1 MILAEVTL
9 GARHWLGGAVLL
21 LVAALAVV
29 VWSYRRGGSQ
39 SWVRGAAAVL
49 KGIGIVALAVCLAEP
64 LFTGTRPRPGS
75 NLFLVVADNS
85 RSLQLSDDGERLS
98 RGLTMKDRLA
108 EESSWLTRLAQDF
121 DVRRYLFDTNVRPVK
136 TFAELTLDGEASA
149 IHGTLNSLTERY
161 RGQPVAG
168 ILLLTDGNGTD
179 LTDVVLNAK
188 QKLPPIY
195 PVAIGE
201 DRGLVDLSISQ
212 VAVSQTNFEAAP
224 VTITATLE
232 GRAVANKQVSLRVL
246 NEAGEEVERRKV
258 EHVLDGEPSVQRFL
272 LKPEKSGISF
282 FTVQAFLNGEETL
295 IEDLRDRRAGGVS
308 PPVEARGDTEVTGG
322 LTPTARQEN
331 RISKE
336 ATLANNR
343 RIVTVDRGGGP
354 FRVLYVGGRPNW
366 EFKFL
371 RRALDED
378 DEVKLV
384 GMVRIAKKEPK
395 FAFLGRAGERTNP
408 LFRGFGNKDEQ
419 AEQYDQP
426 VLIRLGTKD
435 ADELRGGFPKNS
447 DDLFQYHA
455 VILDDIESA
464 FFTQDQLS
472 LMQQFVSRRGGG
484 LLMLGGN
491 HSFGEGG
498 YQRTAVGDMLP
509 VYLDRGDPTA
519 ADAGYRLL
527 LSREGWLQPWVRLRT
542 NESDEAKRLTAM
554 PEFKSLNSVQSIKP
568 GASVLAQV
576 TSGDG
581 KDLPA
586 LVVQPFGRGRTAALL
601 IGDLWRWN
609 LKRTDHTESDLEK
622 SWRQT
627 VRWLVSDVPGRVEV
641 ESKRSST
648 GSTLAVQVLVRARD
662 AQFEPLD
669 NANVALRVQTPD
681 DHKIEL
687 VAESSDRSP
696 GQYEALFAPR
706 APGVYRATI
715 TVTAADGSEVGQ
727 REIGWTVEPQTEEFR
742 TLAVNRPMLEKLA
755 KQTGGEVIALD
766 DLDSFVSSLP
776 NRKIPVTE
784 TWTYPLWHQSSVFLL
799 AITCLIGEWGLR
811 RWRGMP

>member
-21 LVAALAVV
+21 LATALAMV
-29 VWSYRRGGSQ
+29 VWSYRRGGSR
-39 SWVRGAAAVL
+39 SWVRGTAAVL
-49 KGIGIVALAVCLAEP
+49 KGMGVVALSVCLVEP

-75 NLFLVVADNS
+75 NLFLVLADNS
-85 RSLQLSDDGERLS
+85 RSLQLSDSGHGQS
-98 RGLTMKDRLA
+98 RGQAMRLGLA

-121 DVRRYLFDTNVRPVK
+121 DVRRYVFDTHVRPVK
-136 TFAELTLDGEASA
+136 AFAELTLEGEASA
-149 IHGTLNSLTERY
+149 INGTLTALADRF

-179 LTDVVLNAK
+179 LTDVVLDGK
-188 QKLPPIY
+188 QKLPPVY
-195 PVAIGE
+195 PVTIGA
-201 DRGLVDLSISQ
+201 DSGLVDLSVSQ

-232 GRAVANKQVSLRVL
+232 GRAISDKEVGLRVL

-258 EHVLDGEPSVQRFL
+258 ERLLDGEPSVHRFL

-282 FTVQAFLNGEETL
+282 FTVQAFLNNEEKLT
-295 IEDLRDRRAGGVS
+295 ES
-308 PPVEARGDTEVTGG
+308 DTT
-322 LTPTARQEN
+322 
-331 RISKE
+331 SKE

-384 GMVRIAKKEPK
+384 GLVRIAKKEPK
-395 FAFLGRAGERTNP
+395 FAFLNRGERTNP
-408 LFRGFGNKDEQ
+408 LFKGFGNKDEQ
-419 AEQYDQP
+419 AENYDQP
-426 VLIRLGTKD
+426 VLIRFGTKD
-435 ADELRGGFPKNS
+435 ADELRGGFPKSS

-455 VILDDIESA
+455 IVLDDIEAA

-472 LMQQFVSRRGGG
+472 LLQQFVSRRGGG

-491 HSFGEGG
+491 QSFGEGG

-519 ADAGYRLL
+519 VDAGYRLL

-542 NESDEAKRLTAM
+542 NEADEAKRLTSM
-554 PEFKSLNSVQSIKP
+554 PEFKSLNGVQAIKP

-576 TSGDG
+576 TSADG
-581 KDLPA
+581 KESPA

-601 IGDLWRWN
+601 VGDLWRWN
-609 LKRTDHTESDLEK
+609 MKRTDHTESDLEK

-627 VRWLVSDVPGRVEV
+627 ARWLVGDVPGRVEV
-641 ESKRSST
+641 ESRRSST
-648 GSTLAVQVLVRARD
+648 GSTPAVQVLVRARD

-681 DHKIEL
+681 GHMIEL

-706 APGVYRATI
+706 APGAYRATI
-715 TVTAADGSEVGQ
+715 TVISADGSEVGQ

-742 TLAVNRPMLEKLA
+742 SLAVNHPLLAQLA
-755 KQTGGEVIALD
+755 KQTGGEVISADSLD
-766 DLDSFVSSLP
+766 QFVRSLP

-784 TWTYPLWHQSSVFLL
+784 TWSYPLWHQSSVFLL
-799 AITCLIGEWGLR
+799 AISCLIGEWGLR

>member
-9 GARHWLGGAVLL
+9 GARHWLGGVVLL
-21 LVAALAVV
+21 LVVALVVV
-29 VWSYRRGGSQ
+29 VWSYRRGGSR
-39 SWVRGAAAVL
+39 SWVRGLAAVL
-49 KGIGIVALAVCLAEP
+49 KGIGIVALAVCLVEP

-85 RSLQLSDDGERLS
+85 RSLQLSDSGERQS
-98 RGLTMKDRLA
+98 RGQAMKEGLA

-121 DVRRYLFDTNVRPVK
+121 DVRRYVFDTNVRPAK
-136 TFAELTLDGEASA
+136 TFAELTLDGESSA
-149 IHGTLNSLTERY
+149 INGTLIALTDRY

-179 LTDVVLNAK
+179 LSDVAMDDK
-188 QKLPPIY
+188 QKLPPVY
-195 PVAIGE
+195 PVAIGT
-201 DRGLVDLSISQ
+201 DHGLVDLSVSQ

-232 GRAVANKQVSLRVL
+232 GRSVANKEVGLRVL

-258 EHVLDGEPSVQRFL
+258 ERLLDGEPTVQRFL

-282 FTVQAFLNGEETL
+282 FTVQAFLNGEEKAN
-295 IEDLRDRRAGGVS
+295 ES
-308 PPVEARGDTEVTGG
+308 
-322 LTPTARQEN
+322 Q
-331 RISKE
+331 E

-395 FAFLGRAGERTNP
+395 FAFLNRGERTNP
-408 LFRGFGNKDEQ
+408 LFKGFGNKDEQ
-419 AEQYDQP
+419 AENYDQP

-455 VILDDIESA
+455 IVLDDIEAA

-472 LMQQFVSRRGGG
+472 LLQQFVSRRGGG

-491 HSFGEGG
+491 QSFGEGG

-509 VYLDRGDPTA
+509 VYLDRGDLHTA
-519 ADAGYRLL
+519 GEGYRLL

-542 NESDEAKRLTAM
+542 NESDESKRLTSM
-554 PEFKSLNSVQSIKP
+554 PEFKSLNGVQAIKP

-576 TSGDG
+576 TSAEG
-581 KDLPA
+581 KESPA

-601 IGDLWRWN
+601 VGDLWRWN
-609 LKRTDHTESDLEK
+609 LKRTDHSESDLEK

-641 ESKRSST
+641 ESRRSST
-648 GSTLAVQVLVRARD
+648 GSTPAVQVLVRARD

-669 NANVALRVQTPD
+669 NANVALHVQTPD
-681 DHKIEL
+681 GHKIEL

-715 TVTAADGSEVGQ
+715 TVTAADSSEVGQ

-742 TLAVNRPMLEKLA
+742 TLAVNRPLLDQLA
-755 KQTGGEVIALD
+755 KQTGGEVISADGLD
-766 DLDSFVSSLP
+766 QFVSSLP

-799 AITCLIGEWGLR
+799 AISCLIGEWGLR

>member
-21 LVAALAVV
+21 VVAALVLVA
-29 VWSYRRGGSQ
+29 WSYRRGGSRT
-39 SWVRGAAAVL
+39 WVRGVAVVL
-49 KGIGIVALAVCLAEP
+49 KGIGVVALAVCLVEP

-85 RSLQLSDDGERLS
+85 RSLQLSDSGERRS
-98 RGLTMKDRLA
+98 RGDEMRDALKD
-108 EESSWLTRLAQDF
+108 EESWLTRLAQDF
-121 DVRRYLFDTNVRPVK
+121 DVRRYVFDTNVRPVK

-149 IHGTLNSLTERY
+149 VHGTLNSLAERF
-161 RGQPVAG
+161 RGQPLAG

-179 LTDVVLNAK
+179 LADVTLDGK
-188 QKLPPIY
+188 QKLPPVY
-195 PVAIGE
+195 PVAIGA
-201 DRGLVDLSISQ
+201 DSGLVDLSVSQ

-232 GRAVANKQVSLRVL
+232 GRSVAGKEVGLRVL

-258 EHVLDGEPSVQRFL
+258 EHVADGEPSVQRFL
-272 LKPEKSGISF
+272 IKPEKSGISF
-282 FTVQAFLNGEETL
+282 FTVQAFLNGEEKL
-295 IEDLRDRRAGGVS
+295 KES
-308 PPVEARGDTEVTGG
+308 EA
-322 LTPTARQEN
+322 ASQ
-331 RISKE
+331 E
-336 ATLANNR
+336 ATLANNS

-354 FRVLYVGGRPNW
+354 YRVLYVGGRPNW

-371 RRALDED
+371 RRALEED

-384 GMVRIAKKEPK
+384 GLLRIAKKEPK
-395 FAFLGRAGERTNP
+395 FAFLGRSGERTNP
-408 LFRGFGNKDEQ
+408 LFRGFGNRDEQ
-419 AEQYDQP
+419 TENYDQP

-435 ADELRGGFPKNS
+435 ADELRGGFPKS
-447 DDLFQYHA
+447 TDELFQFHA
-455 VILDDIESA
+455 VILDDIEAA

-472 LMQQFVSRRGGG
+472 LLQQFVSRRGGG

-519 ADAGYRLL
+519 AGEGYRLL
-527 LSREGWLQPWVRLRT
+527 LTREGWLQPWVRTRT
-542 NESDEAKRLTAM
+542 NESDESKRLASM
-554 PEFKSLNSVQSIKP
+554 PDFKSLNNVQAIKP
-568 GASVLAQV
+568 GASVLAKV
-576 TSGDG
+576 TGGDG
-581 KDLPA
+581 KEFPA
-586 LVVQPFGRGRTAALL
+586 LVVQPFGRGRTASLL
-601 IGDLWRWN
+601 IGDLWRWQ
-609 LKRTDHTESDLEK
+609 LKRSDHAESDLEK

-627 VRWLVSDVPGRVEV
+627 VRWLVSDVPMRVEV
-641 ESKRSST
+641 ESRRSST
-648 GSTLAVQVLVRARD
+648 GSSPAVQILVRARD
-662 AQFEPLD
+662 DKFEPLD
-669 NANVALRVQTPD
+669 NANVTLRVQTPD
-681 DHKIEL
+681 GHKIEL
-687 VAESSDRSP
+687 VAESSERSP

-715 TVTAADGSEVGQ
+715 TVTAADNSEVGQ

-742 TLAVNRPMLEKLA
+742 TLAVNRPLLDKLA
-755 KQTGGEVIALD
+755 KDSGGEVVSLD
-766 DLDSFVSSLP
+766 GLDQFVSSLP

-799 AITCLIGEWGLR
+799 AISCLIGEWGLR